1 MKRVYL
7 KVSLT
12 ILIVATL
19 CSTSLY
25 ATNKD
30 KSLPPGL
37 QKKVDSGEPL
47 PPGWQKKLQ
56 KGEILDYR
64 VYRRGRIVVPANQ
77 QGIITIKVED
87 RVIRLMEATREIID
101 ILQ

>member
-1 MKRVYL
+1 MYL
-7 KVSLT
+7 KLSLAML
-12 ILIVATL
+12 ILATL
-19 CSTSLY
+19 CCTPLY

-37 QKKVDSGEPL
+37 QKKVDSGESL
-47 PPGWQKKLQ
+47 PPGWQKKLR

-64 VYRRGRIVVPANQ
+64 VYRHGSIVVPANNK
-77 QGIITIKVED
+77 GIITIKVED
-87 RVIRLMEATREIID
+87 KVIRLMEATREIID

>member
-1 MKRVYL
+1 MYL

-19 CSTSLY
+19 CNTPLY
-25 ATNKD
+25 AANKN

-37 QKKVDSGEPL
+37 QKKVDSGESL
-47 PPGWQKKLQ
+47 PPGWQKKLY

-64 VYRRGRIVVPANQ
+64 IYRQGSIVVPVNHE
-77 QGIITIKVED
+77 GIITIKVED
-87 RVIRLMEATREIID
+87 KVIRLMEATREIID

>member
-1 MKRVYL
+1 MYV

-12 ILIVATL
+12 IVLVAAL
-19 CSTSLY
+19 CSTSSY

-37 QKKVDSGEPL
+37 QKKVDSGESL
-47 PPGWQKKLQ
+47 PPGWQKKLH

-64 VYRRGRIVVPANQ
+64 VYRQGSVVVPVNHE
-77 QGIITIKVED
+77 GIITIKVEGK
-87 RVIRLMEATREIID
+87 VIRLMEATREIVD
-101 ILQ
+101 ILK